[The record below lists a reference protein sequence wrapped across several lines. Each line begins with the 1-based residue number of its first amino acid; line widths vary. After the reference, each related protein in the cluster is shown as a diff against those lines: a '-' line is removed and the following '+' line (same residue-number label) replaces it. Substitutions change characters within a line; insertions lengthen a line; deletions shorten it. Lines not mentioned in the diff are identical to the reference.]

1 MRRFRRT
8 NITMKISDFREKS
21 IRFDT
26 TQHTTKKQ
34 FDEEKS
40 LTHSFFFCEKAEQK
54 ARNLNFAQPAFR
66 KRKRGN
72 KTSSSRCWF
81 YDNQHPF
88 PFLVRH
94 QNHIK

>member
-34 FDEEKS
+34 CDEKS
-40 LTHSFFFCEKAEQK
+40 LTVSFFVKKQS
-54 ARNLNFAQPAFR
+54 R
-66 KRKRGN
+66 KPE
-72 KTSSSRCWF
+72 T
-81 YDNQHPF
+81 
-88 PFLVRH
+88 
-94 QNHIK
+94 

>member
-1 MRRFRRT
+1 
-8 NITMKISDFREKS
+8 MKISDFREKS

-34 FDEEKS
+34 CDAKS
-40 LTHSFFFCEKAEQK
+40 LTVVSFFVKKQSRK
-54 ARNLNFAQPAFR
+54 PKPKFR
-66 KRKRGN
+66 TTSFSQEEKRKQN
-72 KTSSSRCWF
+72 LFFSLLVL

>member
-40 LTHSFFFCEKAEQK
+40 LITVSFFVKKQS
-54 ARNLNFAQPAFR
+54 R
-66 KRKRGN
+66 KPE
-72 KTSSSRCWF
+72 T
-81 YDNQHPF
+81 
-88 PFLVRH
+88 
-94 QNHIK
+94 

>member
-1 MRRFRRT
+1 
-8 NITMKISDFREKS
+8 MKISDFREKS

-34 FDEEKS
+34 CDEKS
-40 LTHSFFFCEKAEQK
+40 LTVSFFVKKQSRK
-54 ARNLNFAQPAFR
+54 PKPKFR
-66 KRKRGN
+66 TTSFSQEEKRKQN
-72 KTSSSRCWF
+72 LFFSLLVL

-88 PFLVRH
+88 CLVLLYERLVRH